1 MHAASN
7 NAAEHL
13 IQNFDFNFVENL
25 KPANHTKMGA
35 HPLRQV
41 IGGI

>member
-1 MHAASN
+1 MKQ
-7 NAAEHL
+7 
-13 IQNFDFNFVENL
+13 IIVENL
-25 KPANHTKMGA
+25 RPANHTKMGA